1 MESLHILQKW
11 EKAQLSW
18 RREVRMRSSKI
29 ILAVVV
35 TEEISHTRAKAT
47 GVFLLKKHTG
57 LGRAGI
63 ARSFLLHLR
72 LPHTSVDGNWEATV
86 RWVVFLESLHQ
97 SQ

>member
-1 MESLHILQKW
+1 M
-11 EKAQLSW
+11 
-18 RREVRMRSSKI
+18 
-29 ILAVVV
+29 VV

-72 LPHTSVDGNWEATV
+72 LPHSSVDGNWEATA
-86 RWVVFLESLHQ
+86 RWVVFGISASEPMKNAWSCEMCIRTAFLVHNTCDMCVLPLIFG
-97 SQ
+97 